1 MIVDIGKEE
10 WRVFYPLE
18 NPISSLDKVNS
29 RLKAFK
35 QPTLTEIIN
44 DQDLILQQN
53 IDYDTMEFI

>member
-1 MIVDIGKEE
+1 M
-10 WRVFYPLE
+10 VFYPLE

-53 IDYDTMEFI
+53 IDYDTREFI